1 MQNIIYAKDSL
12 EDVRASLIS
21 SKKVGMNLNFT
32 VYQRNL
38 VNARASWLFQRKR
51 QVTLSVP
58 KLTDQMIEHGAG

>member
-38 VNARASWLFQRKR
+38 VNARVSWLFQHKR

-58 KLTDQMIEHGAG
+58 KLTDQMIEH